1 MDSEKKSRT
10 EYSARNTTVAVIS
23 RVLAILMGFAARV
36 VFTHT
41 LSSDYVGING
51 LFSDILNVLAL
62 SELGVGTAIT
72 YALYKPIA
80 SGDIEKQKILMQM
93 FKRFYYVVAG
103 IIFVCGLAVLPFM
116 DILIK
121 DQPDVPYLTVIY
133 LMYLANSVLSYI
145 GIYRKTLID
154 AYQVGYISTII
165 QTSSWFV
172 QNIIQIIVLIT
183 TGNYILYLSI
193 WILCTVLGNACIYFK
208 ASRMYPFL
216 NDRKCGELK
225 AEEKRSLWTNV
236 RAMMV
241 HKIGGVLV
249 NNTDNLLLS
258 SLVGT
263 LAVGKYSNYFLI
275 IGSVKQVLEQMFQG
289 MMASVG
295 NMNVSESKERIR
307 RIFDAIF
314 FMGQW
319 VYGLITIMMF
329 EILDVFVGISF
340 GELYRFDENIT
351 FVLCLVFYFTGMRQP
366 TLIFRDSIGLFKYD
380 KWKAVAEAV
389 INLIVSF
396 VLGYYYGVI
405 GVFIGTL
412 VSTLLTSFWVEPYM
426 LYKHRLKCSCITYFA
441 RYILFTAV
449 TFAIWYFEHH
459 FVSAFMSFDS
469 KWIEIVVRVIF
480 TFTVTNL
487 VYLTVYFRNKDFRFL
502 VYKAKDLMEKRLG
515 HG

>member
-1 MDSEKKSRT
+1 MEKKSRT

-23 RVLAILMGFAARV
+23 RVLAILMGFTARV

-80 SGDIEKQKILMQM
+80 DGNIEKQKILMQL
-93 FKRFYYVVAG
+93 FKKFYYVVAG
-103 IIFVCGLAVLPFM
+103 IVFVCGLAVLPFM
-116 DILIK
+116 DFLIK
-121 DQPDVPYLTVIY
+121 DQPDVPYLTLIY

-154 AYQVGYISTII
+154 AHQVGYISTII

-172 QNIIQIIVLIT
+172 QNVVQIIVLLT
-183 TGNYILYLSI
+183 TRNYVLYLSI
-193 WILCTVLGNACIYFK
+193 WILCTVFGNICIYFK
-208 ASRMYPFL
+208 AGKMYPYL
-216 NDRKCGELK
+216 NDKECGMLK
-225 AEEKRSLWTNV
+225 IEEKKSLWSNV

-258 SLVGT
+258 ALVGT
-263 LAVGKYSNYFLI
+263 LSVGRYSNYFLI

-329 EILDVFVGISF
+329 EVLDIFVGASF
-340 GELYRFDENIT
+340 GELYRFEGDIT
-351 FVLCLVFYFTGMRQP
+351 FVLCLCFYFTGMRQP
-366 TLIFRDSIGLFKYD
+366 TLIFRDSMGLFKYD

-389 INLIVSF
+389 INLAVSL
-396 VLGYYYGVI
+396 VLGYFYGVI
-405 GVFIGTL
+405 GIFLGTL
-412 VSTLLTSFWVEPYM
+412 ISTMLTSFWVEPYM
-426 LYKHRLKCSCITYFA
+426 LYKHRLKYSCFTYFV
-441 RYILFTAV
+441 RYIFYTSV
-449 TFAIWYFEHH
+449 TFVLWYAEHRILL
-459 FVSAFMSFDS
+459 
-469 KWIEIVVRVIF
+469 KIINIENCWVEMIVKVIF
-480 TFTVTNL
+480 TFVVTNMIYL
-487 VYLTVYFRNKDFRFL
+487 VVYFRNKDFRFL
-502 VYKAKDLMEKRLG
+502 FYKARDILEKRFG
-515 HG
+515 HE